1 MTNVIIKSEISYST
15 DQDSYD
21 HSKPDHLEGGGEEPS
36 VSRGFF
42 WPTEVFL
49 EGVLALYPAGADAV
63 REPS

>member
-1 MTNVIIKSEISYST
+1 MLLSKVKFHTQLLKMGI
-15 DQDSYD
+15 DL
-21 HSKPDHLEGGGEEPS
+21 KPDHLEGGGEEPS

-49 EGVLALYPAGADAV
+49 GVLALFPAGVDAV